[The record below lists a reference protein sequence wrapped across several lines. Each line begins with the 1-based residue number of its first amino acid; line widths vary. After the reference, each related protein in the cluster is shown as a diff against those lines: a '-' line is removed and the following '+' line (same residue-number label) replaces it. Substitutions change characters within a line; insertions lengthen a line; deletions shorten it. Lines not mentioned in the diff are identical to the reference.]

1 MQNRSSSGL
10 PKGFNMRKLWNVAVV
25 GATGIGGRQIVE
37 CLEEREFPVGTIK
50 FLGSSRSAGEA
61 VEFKGQPVAAAE
73 IDDDS
78 FAGIDIAFFAAGS
91 DAAREYCPAAALA
104 GAVCIDTSGAWR
116 MDPKVPLVIPNV
128 NPEAISRYTGSGII
142 AVPNSAVIQL
152 VTALKPLHDRAVI
165 RRAVISTYQSV
176 SGTGSMA
183 VKELERQIR
192 SLFNGKPVEAK
203 VYPHQIA
210 FNCIPQVDAFTGNGY
225 TREEMKL
232 INETGKIIGG
242 DMRIT
247 ATAVRVPVFY
257 GHSAAV
263 SVETERKITAEDA
276 RDLLR
281 NAPGCR
287 LVDDPAER
295 DYPMPVDAAGD
306 DDVLVGRIRE
316 DFSCEN
322 GLNLWV
328 VADNVRIG
336 AADAVQVAEILV
348 TKYLK

>member
-1 MQNRSSSGL
+1 MG
-10 PKGFNMRKLWNVAVV
+10 KLWNVAVV
-25 GATGIGGRQIVE
+25 GATGIGGKQLIE
-37 CLEEREFPVGTIK
+37 CLEEREFPIGAIR
-50 FLGSSRSAGEA
+50 FMANSRSAGES
-61 VEFKGQPVAAAE
+61 VEFKGNTVVAAE
-73 IDDDS
+73 INDGS
-78 FAGIDIAFFAAGS
+78 FDGIDIAFFAAGN
-91 DAAREYCPAAALA
+91 DCARKYCPAAALA
-104 GAVCIDTSGAWR
+104 GAVCIDTSSAWR
-116 MDPKVPLVIPNV
+116 MDPKVPLVITGV
-128 NPEAISRYTGSGII
+128 NPDAIMGYTGSGII

-152 VTALKPLHDRAVI
+152 VTALKPLHDHAVI
-165 RRAVISTYQSV
+165 KRVVVSTYQSV

-183 VKELERQIR
+183 VNELERQIR
-192 SLFNGKPVEAK
+192 SLFNGKPAEAK

-210 FNCIPQVDAFTGNGY
+210 FNCIPQVDAFTDNGY

-232 INETGKIIGG
+232 ISETTKILGG
-242 DMRIT
+242 DIKLT

-263 SVETERKITAEDA
+263 TVETERKITADDA

-322 GLNLWV
+322 GLNIWV
-328 VADNVRIG
+328 VADNVRIV
-336 AADAVQVAEILV
+336 AADAAQVAEILV